1 MNGGGY
7 MTEDRGHKLNTKDDF
22 DDSDLEGTLA
32 IHVIGLGYVV
42 WNHEAWQEWSWC
54 IINASVPGH

>member
-1 MNGGGY
+1 